1 MLVKDI
7 VRKPELNKKGVKII
21 KPAETQGQ
29 WEVVVHGSNNVVSLA
44 FKNLSRI
51 LLSRIRPTK

>member
-44 FKNLSRI
+44 FKNI
-51 LLSRIRPTK
+51 SRIRPTK